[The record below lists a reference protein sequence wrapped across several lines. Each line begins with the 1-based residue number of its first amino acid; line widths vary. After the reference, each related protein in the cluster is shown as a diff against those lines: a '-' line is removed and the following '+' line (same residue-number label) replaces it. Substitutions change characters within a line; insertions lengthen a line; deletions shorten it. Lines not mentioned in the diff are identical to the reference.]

1 MASKVCHYYLNLPPP
16 FLTPRLF
23 LPKASKRG
31 IKSISTPRP
40 NRFNRGQ
47 NLPLLES
54 TTAAALERKKFI
66 TPLRTG
72 ALGTKKGMTAMYEP
86 ETGRRFPCT
95 VVQMDRVQVVA
106 HKTRQRNG
114 YFAVQVGSGWKHPS
128 NVTRPLLGH
137 YAESQVSPKRHL
149 VEFKVQDASGLLDI
163 GKIIGAS
170 WFQEGQFV
178 DARANSRGMGFAGGM
193 KRHGFHGQ
201 PASHGTSLTHRAMG
215 SAGQSQ
221 GGGSRVYPGKKMPG
235 RMGGHQVTTQNIKVV
250 KVDDEKGLLVLRGS
264 IPGPDGCL
272 VKLSD
277 AIKKP
282 WPDMPVDILQPH
294 STASPNNNKDPGGRG
309 GCDSCLFISSNTPLQ
324 SYNAKIRS
332 LIVAN
337 YKESQSWFEVIIR
350 GADHPPEVGVRF
362 ANAGQNTS
370 STMFSKVRQ
379 RQGETGAN
387 E

>member
-1 MASKVCHYYLNLPPP
+1 MASKACHNCSSVLLP
-16 FLTPRLF
+16 FLIPRFCLQNI
-23 LPKASKRG
+23 SKRG

-40 NRFNRGQ
+40 NRFNHGQ
-47 NLPLLES
+47 NLPLLQS
-54 TTAAALERKKFI
+54 TTAAALERKRFT

-72 ALGTKKGMTAMYEP
+72 ALGTKKGMTAMYDP

-137 YAESQVSPKRHL
+137 YAEHKVSPKRHL
-149 VEFKVQDASGLLDI
+149 VEFKVQDENGLLGI
-163 GKIIGAS
+163 GETIGAS
-170 WFQEGQFV
+170 WFQEGQYV

-201 PASHGTSLTHRAMG
+201 PASHGVSLTHRSMG

-235 RMGGHQVTTQNIKVV
+235 RMGGEQVTTQNVKVV
-250 KVDDEKGLLVLRGS
+250 KVDDEKGLVVLYGGLWSKPHSAIRNLFTLCAGS
-264 IPGPDGCL
+264 IAGPDGCL

-282 WPDMPVDILQPH
+282 WPDIPTNILEAQPALDPART
-294 STASPNNNKDPGGRG
+294 TAR
-309 GCDSCLFISSNTPLQ
+309 
-324 SYNAKIRS
+324 A
-332 LIVAN
+332 
-337 YKESQSWFEVIIR
+337 
-350 GADHPPEVGVRF
+350 
-362 ANAGQNTS
+362 
-370 STMFSKVRQ
+370 
-379 RQGETGAN
+379 
-387 E
+387 